1 MDWNKTKTIFIVVFS
16 ILNIFLYTLYFKQR
30 SDAQNVALIGRTSI
44 EEVLKQDNITYDIP
58 QNVKT
63 KSSYISAKIATF
75 TKDEL
80 EGLKDQ
86 SIMLLENDTTIQAK
100 LTADLAV
107 KDANK
112 KYQFE
117 HFLANY
123 VYAGNE
129 YTLWE
134 VNETEQKAVF
144 FQVAGEEPIYFSPN
158 AMLTVYWN
166 DEGNITGYTQ
176 KMLKSF
182 SNYNHKDLLTPVEA
196 VGSLVTRGYV
206 KPDSKVRE
214 VKLGYSTLVQLQETQ
229 VFAPTW
235 NVHVELKDGEMEDHF
250 INAIEGKVIEFHL
263 DPSQETEDPEVE
275 EE

>member
-1 MDWNKTKTIFIVVFS
+1 MDWNKAKTIFIVVFS
-16 ILNIFLYTLYFKQR
+16 ILNIFLYSLYFNQR
-30 SDAQNVALIGRTSI
+30 SEAQNVALIGRTSL
-44 EEVLKQDNITYDIP
+44 EEVLKQDNITYDVP

-75 TKDEL
+75 SKDEL
-80 EGLKDQ
+80 DGLKDQ
-86 SIMLLENDTTIQAK
+86 TIMLLENDTTIQSK
-100 LTADLAV
+100 LTTDVAV
-107 KDANK
+107 KDSNNQ
-112 KYQFE
+112 YQFD

-129 YTLWE
+129 YSEWE
-134 VNETEQKAVF
+134 INETEQKAVF
-144 FQVAGEEPIYFSPN
+144 FQVTGDEPIYFSPN
-158 AMLTVYWN
+158 AMLTVYWD

-182 SNYNHKDLLTPVEA
+182 SNYNHKELLTPVEA

-206 KPDSKVRE
+206 KPDSKVQY

-235 NVHVELKDGEMEDHF
+235 NVRVELKDGQVEEHF
-250 INAIEGKVIEFHL
+250 INAIEGKVIEFQL
-263 DPSQETEDPEVE
+263 NPPQETDEDEVE